1 MAHVR
6 VTIERDP
13 ARMRPSDNPVVLG
26 DRTRVLDEV
35 GWAPRI
41 PIEQTLRD
49 LLDDCRRDS
58 DPPGRG

>member
-1 MAHVR
+1 
-6 VTIERDP
+6 
-13 ARMRPSDNPVVLG
+13 MRPSDNPVVLG